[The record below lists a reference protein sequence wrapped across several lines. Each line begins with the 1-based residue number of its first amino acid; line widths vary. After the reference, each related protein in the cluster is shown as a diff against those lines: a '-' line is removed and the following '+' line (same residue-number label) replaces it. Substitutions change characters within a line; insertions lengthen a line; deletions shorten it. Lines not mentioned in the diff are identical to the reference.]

1 VRLLFIRSI
10 KEETFTLDGYSSYKK
25 NGRWGIEFVPGT
37 RKRQNSLLREISW
50 RAGAI
55 VLGRSIWQLLVLS
68 YPYIYVCFPV
78 LIDGVKRLL
87 P

>member
-1 VRLLFIRSI
+1 MRLLFIRSI

-25 NGRWGIEFVPGT
+25 DGRWGIEFVPGT

-55 VLGRSIWQLLVLS
+55 VLGRSIWQLLLLS
-68 YPYIYVCFPV
+68 YPHIQVYFPV
-78 LIDGVKRLL
+78 LIDSAARFLT
-87 P
+87 